1 MPPALAIFVKTPGL
15 SPVKTR
21 LAAGI
26 GQLQAEMF
34 HRQSTAAVEA
44 VSRAAGPALAL
55 YWAVA
60 ENHGL
65 EHSLWS
71 ALPKLWQGQGDL
83 GARLHRVYSHL
94 QARHGSV
101 LLIGADTPQL
111 TSSLLQQALQAL
123 QRAPFVLGPSDD
135 GGFWLFGGRL
145 VVAASIWQSIRYSQP
160 DTAIELQTALA
171 GHGEIAQLPTL
182 VDVDRIDDLARVRE
196 ALTRLT
202 EPLPEQQQL
211 LDWLGALPDSNPMPR
226 EI

>member
-26 GQLQAEMF
+26 GQPQAELF
-34 HRQSTAAVEA
+34 HRQAAAAVEA
-44 VSRAAGPALAL
+44 VARAAGPALAP

-60 ENHGL
+60 ESHGL
-65 EHSLWS
+65 EHPLWS
-71 ALPKLWQGQGDL
+71 ALPTLWQGQGGL
-83 GARLHRVYSHL
+83 GARLHRVYSQL
-94 QARHGSV
+94 LARHGSV

-111 TSSLLQQALQAL
+111 TPALLQRAQQALQP
-123 QRAPFVLGPSDD
+123 APFVLGPADD

-160 DTAIELQTALA
+160 DTASQLQAALA
-171 GHGEIAQLPTL
+171 GQGEIVQLPTL
-182 VDVDRIDDLARVRE
+182 VDVDRSDDLARVRA
-196 ALTRLT
+196 ALAQLT
-202 EPLPEQQQL
+202 APLPEQRQL
-211 LDWLGALPDSNPMPR
+211 LDWLLALSASNPMPG